1 MLNEISDG
9 VARIGCGSGF
19 AMDRLEPA
27 LELARSGKI
36 DYLCF
41 DALAERTLAMAHLR
55 RLGDPTLGYDSR
67 LVEILERF
75 APFVAEGLRIVGS
88 FGAANVDAGA
98 RIVHEK
104 LTAMGYRGLKV
115 AAISGDD
122 VLSQI
127 RELDPMIEE
136 LGQRV
141 SELGSRVSSANAYL
155 GSKEVLEAL
164 QNGANWV
171 VGGRLADPA
180 LYVGSVCHALGW
192 SLEDWDRV
200 AHATLVGHLLECS
213 THVTGGYFADPPY
226 RVVDGLGDLPFPY
239 AEVRDGTAIVTKL
252 EGTGGRVDE
261 HIVAAQVSYEVHD
274 PAAYTNLD
282 IVADFTEV
290 TAELVGPDRVEVRG
304 AKGKPRPEM
313 AKVLVAVDMGFKVVA
328 EISYAAAGCLQR
340 AELAE
345 QIIHKRIA
353 QMGDVVHE
361 LRTDKHGINTMVG
374 ESFRQVDAAE
384 PADVRLRVAARCETR
399 EAAENISLEVERLF
413 LEGPAGGG
421 GVMRR
426 VEPVL
431 GVYPVYLP
439 ADRIRTSITYLET

>member
-1 MLNEISDG
+1 MLNENGDG

-41 DALAERTLAMAHLR
+41 AALAERTLAMAHLR
-55 RLGDPTLGYDSR
+55 RLGDPALGYDSR
-67 LVEILERF
+67 LSEILERF
-75 APFVAEGLRIVGS
+75 APFVADGLRIVGS
-88 FGAANVDAGA
+88 FGAAHVEAGA

-104 LTAMGYRGLKV
+104 LSEMGFHGLKV

-122 VLSQI
+122 VLSQV

-136 LGQRV
+136 LGKRV
-141 SELGSRVSSANAYL
+141 SELGPRVSSANAYL
-155 GSKEVLEAL
+155 GSQEVLEAL
-164 QNGANWV
+164 NQGANWV

-192 SLEDWDRV
+192 SLDEWDRI

-213 THVTGGYFADPPY
+213 THVTGGYFADPPF
-226 RVVDGLGDLPFPY
+226 RLVDGLGNLPFPY
-239 AEVRDGTAIVTKL
+239 AEVRDGSAVITKL
-252 EGTGGRVDE
+252 EDTGGRVDE

-282 IVADFTEV
+282 VIADFTQV
-290 TAELVGPDRVEVRG
+290 TAELIGPDRVEVRG
-304 AKGKPRPEM
+304 AKGKPRPDN

-345 QIIHKRIA
+345 QIIHKRVA
-353 QMGDVVHE
+353 EMGDVVHE
-361 LRTDKHGINTMVG
+361 FRTDKHGFNTMVG
-374 ESFRQVDAAE
+374 EGFCQPSDLE

-421 GVMRR
+421 GVTRR
-426 VEPVL
+426 VEPML
-431 GVYPVYLP
+431 GVYPIYIP
-439 ADRIRTSITYLET
+439 ANLIRTTITYLET